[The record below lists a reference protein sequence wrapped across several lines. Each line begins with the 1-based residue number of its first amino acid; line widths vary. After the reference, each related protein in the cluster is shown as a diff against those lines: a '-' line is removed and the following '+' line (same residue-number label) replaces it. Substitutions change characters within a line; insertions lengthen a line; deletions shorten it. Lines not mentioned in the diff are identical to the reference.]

1 MIFLSFPYLIHL
13 LYQFERIGARPKTH
27 KNNFLFSNENIKSN
41 ESKKYVILNTNKE
54 FQGAKQMQNIL
65 FWVILSLILI
75 LGVFVTITLFRVSTH
90 IQNINKTLEYQ
101 YNLIV
106 KMQSLLKTKSAT
118 NAVAENAEMIYQ
130 DLLQN
135 LIPVM
140 ATIGIMPRNTTE
152 HPLWRALGG
161 IMDEYAKNPFALE
174 KLRRAIK
181 LDTDVAR
188 NIENYIS
195 RADRLLRHLNATEPD
210 GILASTFT
218 DGLLGQS
225 LAFFTQAQTLA
236 NQEHNE

>member
-1 MIFLSFPYLIHL
+1 
-13 LYQFERIGARPKTH
+13 
-27 KNNFLFSNENIKSN
+27 
-41 ESKKYVILNTNKE
+41 
-54 FQGAKQMQNIL
+54 MQNTLFLVAIL
-65 FWVILSLILI
+65 LVLILTM
-75 LGVFVTITLFRVSTH
+75 VITVALFRANNR

-106 KMQSLLKTKSAT
+106 KMQSVLKTKSAT

-140 ATIGIMPRNTTE
+140 AAINVMPRNTTE

-181 LDTDVAR
+181 LDADVAR
-188 NIENYIS
+188 NIENYITC
-195 RADRLLRHLNATEPD
+195 ADRLLRHLNTTEPD
-210 GILASTFT
+210 GILAATFT

-225 LAFFTQAQTLA
+225 LTFFTQAQTFA
-236 NQEHNE
+236 TQEQNE

>member
-1 MIFLSFPYLIHL
+1 MPNTLFLIAISLIL
-13 LYQFERIGARPKTH
+13 V
-27 KNNFLFSNENIKSN
+27 FSI
-41 ESKKYVILNTNKE
+41 IITIMMFRTN
-54 FQGAKQMQNIL
+54 AQMQN
-65 FWVILSLILI
+65 V
-75 LGVFVTITLFRVSTH
+75 
-90 IQNINKTLEYQ
+90 NKTLEYQ

-106 KMQSLLKTKSAT
+106 KMQSVLKSKSAT

-135 LIPVM
+135 LIPIM
-140 ATIGIMPRNTTE
+140 AAISVMPRNTTE

-181 LDTDVAR
+181 LNADVAR
-188 NIENYIS
+188 NVENYIS

-210 GILASTFT
+210 GILAATFT

-225 LAFFTQAQTLA
+225 LTFFAQAQTLA
-236 NQEHNE
+236 TQEANE

>member
-1 MIFLSFPYLIHL
+1 MHNTLFLV
-13 LYQFERIGARPKTH
+13 A
-27 KNNFLFSNENIKSN
+27 
-41 ESKKYVILNTNKE
+41 IL
-54 FQGAKQMQNIL
+54 
-65 FWVILSLILI
+65 LILVLAAI
-75 LGVFVTITLFRVSTH
+75 ITIVVFHANTR

-106 KMQSLLKTKSAT
+106 KMQSVLKTKSAT

-135 LIPVM
+135 LVPVM
-140 ATIGIMPRNTTE
+140 AAINVMPRNTTE

-181 LDTDVAR
+181 LDADVAR
-188 NIENYIS
+188 NIENYVS

-210 GILASTFT
+210 GILAATFT

-225 LAFFTQAQTLA
+225 LTFFTQAQTLA
-236 NQEHNE
+236 TQEHNE